1 MYVSGRALHGG
12 GGVIAMYVSR
22 RVLHGGAVTMSQ
34 PLVNQGVSDGEYG
47 NTVDGVDLY
56 TRSAGEGL
64 PVVLLHAFPLS
75 SAMWLAQREGLA
87 TTCKVITPDLR
98 GFGGS
103 VLGEDEPSL
112 DVMADD
118 VVRLMDREGIERGVV
133 GGLSM
138 GGYVTM
144 ALCRRHPD
152 RVLGVILADTKAGAD
167 PEAARSNR
175 ERIAATVLDSGTSV
189 LLEEV
194 LPGLLGQTTV
204 RRRAMVFGRVRGL
217 VQAAPPGAVAW
228 AQRAMAG
235 RLDSFDTLRALKVP
249 VLVIVGEE
257 DETSPLADAEAMTRA
272 VPDGRLA
279 VIEKAG
285 HLSAVE
291 QPEAF
296 NRAVAGFIDEL
307 AGGSPPRG

>member
-1 MYVSGRALHGG
+1 MH
-12 GGVIAMYVSR
+12 
-22 RVLHGGAVTMSQ
+22 
-34 PLVNQGVSDGEYG
+34 
-47 NTVDGVDLY
+47 LY

-75 SAMWLAQREGLA
+75 SAMWLAQREGLSA
-87 TTCKVITPDLR
+87 VCKVITPDLR

-103 VLGEDEPSL
+103 VLGDEEPSL

-118 VVRLMDREGIERGVV
+118 VARTLDREGVDRAVV

-152 RVLGVILADTKAGAD
+152 RLLGVVLADTKASAD
-167 PEAARSNR
+167 PDQARVNR
-175 ERIAATVLDSGTSV
+175 ERIAAAVVEDGPAV

-194 LPGLLGQTTV
+194 LPPLVGRTTAE
-204 RRRAMVFGRVRGL
+204 RRAMVYGRVRGL
-217 VQAAPPGAVAW
+217 VQSAPPRAVAW
-228 AQRAMAG
+228 AQRAMAA
-235 RLDSFDTLRALKVP
+235 RPDSFDTLRALKVP
-249 VLVIVGEE
+249 ALVLVGEE
-257 DETSPLADAEAMTRA
+257 DGLTPRADAEAMAGA
-272 VPDGRLA
+272 VPDGRLT

-296 NRAVAGFIDEL
+296 NRALAGFVAEL
-307 AGGSPPRG
+307 AGRAPLGG

>member
-1 MYVSGRALHGG
+1 M
-12 GGVIAMYVSR
+12 
-22 RVLHGGAVTMSQ
+22 Q
-34 PLVNQGVSDGEYG
+34 
-47 NTVDGVDLY
+47 LY

-75 SAMWLAQREGLA
+75 SAMWLAQREALG
-87 TTCKVITPDLR
+87 TVCKAITPDLR

-103 VLGEDEPSL
+103 ALGEDDPSL

-118 VVRLMDREGIERGVV
+118 VVRLLDHEGVDRAVV

-152 RVLGVILADTKAGAD
+152 RVLGVILADTKAAAD
-167 PEAARSNR
+167 SGAARANR
-175 ERIAATVLDSGTSV
+175 ERIAAAVLDEGTSI

-194 LPGLLGQTTV
+194 LPALIGVTTAQ
-204 RRRAMVFGRVRGL
+204 RRAMVFGRVRGL
-217 VQAAPPGAVAW
+217 VQSAPPKAVAW
-228 AQRAMAG
+228 AQRAMAA
-235 RLDSFDTLRALKVP
+235 RPDSFDTLRGLKVP
-249 VLVIVGEE
+249 ALVIVGEE
-257 DETSPLADAEAMTRA
+257 DKLTPPADAETMVET
-272 VPDGRLA
+272 VPDGRLV

-285 HLSAVE
+285 HLSAIE

-296 NRAVAGFIDEL
+296 NRAVIGFIAEL
-307 AGGSPPRG
+307 AGESPPRG

>member
-1 MYVSGRALHGG
+1 MDCVH
-12 GGVIAMYVSR
+12 
-22 RVLHGGAVTMSQ
+22 
-34 PLVNQGVSDGEYG
+34 
-47 NTVDGVDLY
+47 LY

-75 SAMWLAQREGLA
+75 SAMWLAQRESLGA
-87 TTCKVITPDLR
+87 VCKVITPDLR

-103 VLGEDEPSL
+103 VLAEDEPSL

-118 VVRLMDREGIERGVV
+118 VVRLLDHEGVDRAVV

-152 RVLGVILADTKAGAD
+152 RVLGVILADTKASAD
-167 PEAARSNR
+167 PEAARASR
-175 ERIAATVLDSGTSV
+175 ERIAVAVLDGGTSILV
-189 LLEEV
+189 EEV
-194 LPGLLGQTTV
+194 LPTLVGTTTV
-204 RRRAMVFGRVRGL
+204 QRRAMVFGRVRGL
-217 VQAAPPGAVAW
+217 VQSAPPKAVAW

-235 RLDSFDTLRALKVP
+235 RPDSFDTLRGLKVP
-249 VLVIVGEE
+249 ALVIVGEE
-257 DETSPLADAEAMTRA
+257 DGLTPLADAETMVEA
-272 VPDGRLA
+272 VPDGRLT
-279 VIEKAG
+279 VIGKAG

-296 NRAVAGFIDEL
+296 NRAVAGFIAEL

>member
-1 MYVSGRALHGG
+1 
-12 GGVIAMYVSR
+12 
-22 RVLHGGAVTMSQ
+22 
-34 PLVNQGVSDGEYG
+34 
-47 NTVDGVDLY
+47 
-56 TRSAGEGL
+56 
-64 PVVLLHAFPLS
+64 
-75 SAMWLAQREGLA
+75 MWLAQREGLSA
-87 TTCKVITPDLR
+87 LCKVITPDLR

-103 VLGEDEPSL
+103 VLGDEEPSL

-118 VVRLMDREGIERGVV
+118 VARTLDREGVDRAVV

-152 RVLGVILADTKAGAD
+152 RLMGVVLADTKASAD
-167 PEAARSNR
+167 PDQARANR
-175 ERIAATVLDSGTSV
+175 ERIAAAVVEDGSAV

-194 LPGLLGQTTV
+194 LPPLVGRTTAE
-204 RRRAMVFGRVRGL
+204 RRAMVYGRVRGL
-217 VQAAPPGAVAW
+217 VQSAPPRAVAW
-228 AQRAMAG
+228 AQRAMAA
-235 RLDSFDTLRALKVP
+235 RPDSFDTLRGLKVP
-249 VLVIVGEE
+249 ALVLVGEE
-257 DETSPLADAEAMTRA
+257 DGLTPRGDAEAMVEA

-296 NRAVAGFIDEL
+296 NRALAGFIAEL
-307 AGGSPPRG
+307 AGRAQLGG

>member
-1 MYVSGRALHGG
+1 MH
-12 GGVIAMYVSR
+12 
-22 RVLHGGAVTMSQ
+22 
-34 PLVNQGVSDGEYG
+34 
-47 NTVDGVDLY
+47 LY

-87 TTCKVITPDLR
+87 AVCQVITPDMR

-103 VLGEDEPSL
+103 ALGDEEPSV

-118 VVRLMDREGIERGVV
+118 VARLLDREGVDRAVV
-133 GGLSM
+133 GGQSM

-144 ALCRRHPD
+144 AMCRRHPD
-152 RVLGVILADTKAGAD
+152 RLLGVILADTKAGAD
-167 PEAARSNR
+167 SEAARANR
-175 ERIAATVLDSGTSV
+175 ERIAAAVLDGGPSILV
-189 LLEEV
+189 EEM
-194 LPGLLGQTTV
+194 LPALVGRTTA
-204 RRRAMVFGRVRGL
+204 RRRAMVFGRVRAL
-217 VQAAPPGAVAW
+217 VQSAPPRAVAW

-235 RLDSFDTLRALKVP
+235 RPDSFDTLRGLTVP
-249 VLVIVGEE
+249 ALVIVGEE
-257 DETSPLADAEAMTRA
+257 DELAPLAEAEAMVEAVAEA
-272 VPDGRLA
+272 VPGGRLA

-285 HLSAVE
+285 HLSALE

-296 NRAVAGFIDEL
+296 NRAVAAFTTEI

>member
-1 MYVSGRALHGG
+1 MH
-12 GGVIAMYVSR
+12 
-22 RVLHGGAVTMSQ
+22 
-34 PLVNQGVSDGEYG
+34 
-47 NTVDGVDLY
+47 LY
-56 TRSAGEGL
+56 TRSAGEGV

-75 SAMWLAQREGLA
+75 SAMWLAQREGLSA
-87 TTCKVITPDLR
+87 LCKVITPDLR

-103 VLGEDEPSL
+103 VLGDEEPSL

-118 VVRLMDREGIERGVV
+118 VARTLDREGVDRAVI

-152 RVLGVILADTKAGAD
+152 RLMGVVLADTKASAD
-167 PEAARSNR
+167 PDQARANR
-175 ERIAATVLDSGTSV
+175 ERIAAAVVEDGSAV

-194 LPGLLGQTTV
+194 LPPLVGRTTAE
-204 RRRAMVFGRVRGL
+204 RRAMVYGRVRGL
-217 VQAAPPGAVAW
+217 VQSAPPRAVAW
-228 AQRAMAG
+228 AQRAMAA
-235 RLDSFDTLRALKVP
+235 RPDSFDTLRGLKVP
-249 VLVIVGEE
+249 ALVLVGEE
-257 DETSPLADAEAMTRA
+257 DGLTPRGDAEAMVEA

-296 NRAVAGFIDEL
+296 NRALAGFIAEL
-307 AGGSPPRG
+307 AGRAQLGG